1 MSSVLKFV
9 DDLVE
14 QTSPADD
21 FPRLEMQEGGR
32 IGFAEGLGA
41 NISQYKSKGK
51 QLGYK
56 VRSRKLGG
64 TEKVFS
70 KEKYGSL
77 AKALK
82 AAQEYRKE
90 ALKDLI
96 TNKDYL
102 KLRNQHKEKSAKEFA
117 EYLQKE
123 TTFKP
128 RKGKVW

>member
-1 MSSVLKFV
+1 MRTVCCATN
-9 DDLVE
+9 E
-14 QTSPADD
+14 Q
-21 FPRLEMQEGGR
+21 
-32 IGFAEGLGA
+32 
-41 NISQYKSKGK
+41 
-51 QLGYK
+51 
-56 VRSRKLGG
+56 
-64 TEKVFS
+64 KVFS

-128 RKGKVW
+128 YYCRRRMLVGRCRVVPVDLSATFLPASPALGRPAWPLRPHHAPCAARPR